1 MPETGRGLPY
11 LSKSL
16 DLTLTLSTCICDT
29 IYLGSQRILNI
40 YLPPWSPG
48 QLVASQRVWENS
60 QPESGDSLLM

>member
-16 DLTLTLSTCICDT
+16 DLTLSTRICDT
-29 IYLGSQRILNI
+29 IYLGSQRMLNI

-48 QLVASQRVWENS
+48 QLVASQGVWENS

>member
-16 DLTLTLSTCICDT
+16 DLTLSTCICDT
-29 IYLGSQRILNI
+29 IDLGSQRILNI
-40 YLPPWSPG
+40 YLPPWSLG
-48 QLVASQRVWENS
+48 QLVASQGVWEKS